1 MMINV
6 EKLTTIIDEYKKY
19 FPIHWKDEKY
29 KWEAI
34 QHFQQCW
41 DINAENFLEMFLS
54 ATDKTYNL
62 LASMN
67 NYPRGMIKAFAT
79 VDAEAV
85 RGMFLD
91 LFDES
96 KNLAERIDSF
106 KTRSDELREKYDDG
120 TWKQHYQGE
129 GAITTYLWLRYPD
142 KYYIYKYSEVKAFAK
157 AVDSDFVPKKGGAIS
172 NVDDFTLLLCC

>member
-1 MMINV
+1 MINV
-6 EKLTTIIDEYKKY
+6 KKLTEIIDEYKKY
-19 FPIHWKDEKY
+19 FPDHWKDEKY

-106 KTRSDELREKYDDG
+106 KSNQTNYAKNMMTALGSNIIK
-120 TWKQHYQGE
+120 
-129 GAITTYLWLRYPD
+129 
-142 KYYIYKYSEVKAFAK
+142 VKE
-157 AVDSDFVPKKGGAIS
+157 
-172 NVDDFTLLLCC
+172 LLLHIFGLDIQINTIFTSIQK